1 MTGIGGTPPLS
12 PRKPPTS
19 PQDDGPKPR
28 ALEVKKKSPRT
39 NFPISR
45 VEALRRRKEEKEREI
60 IESLSIYKSEEF
72 RIVIENALEE
82 WNSEPVI
89 ETVQVVSSPRGD
101 FKSKLNFFENLS
113 KGDTATTTTTSSVPP
128 SRPLP
133 PLPSRGGDEPLVQSP
148 RRVAR
153 GDLPE
158 MREKPA
164 QDSSRSE
171 KPS

>member
-1 MTGIGGTPPLS
+1 MRLS
-12 PRKPPTS
+12 GEER
-19 PQDDGPKPR
+19 
-28 ALEVKKKSPRT
+28 
-39 NFPISR
+39 
-45 VEALRRRKEEKEREI
+45 EEKEREI

-72 RIVIENALEE
+72 RIVIENALER
-82 WNSEPVI
+82 NSEPEI

-133 PLPSRGGDEPLVQSP
+133 PLPSRGGDEPVVQSP